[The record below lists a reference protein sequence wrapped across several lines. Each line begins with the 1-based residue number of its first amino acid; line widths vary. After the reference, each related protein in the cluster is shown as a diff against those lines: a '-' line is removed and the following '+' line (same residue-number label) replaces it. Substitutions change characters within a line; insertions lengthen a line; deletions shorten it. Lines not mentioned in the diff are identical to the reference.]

1 MAHRQPSR
9 RTETGLRA
17 YFRVPFAKRQ
27 PTTRSRGAMP
37 PPEEGS
43 CGGSLK
49 RQKRKCRKA
58 GECEDQEGDVDGDG
72 DGADDNDDDQ
82 QDRQTSE

>member
-1 MAHRQPSR
+1 
-9 RTETGLRA
+9 
-17 YFRVPFAKRQ
+17 
-27 PTTRSRGAMP
+27 MP

-58 GECEDQEGDVDGDG
+58 VECEDQEGDVDG